1 MRQNLSVEEAL
12 ATLNSLVPVYH
23 STLTLPLARSYG
35 HVLSRD
41 LAALV
46 HHPDQADTSMDGYA
60 VRLED
65 TLEASPEQPV
75 VMEVVGEVPAGSAY
89 LATLQ
94 QGQAVRIFTGAPVP
108 PGTTAIVRIE
118 QTRSEGSRVWLLAPG
133 QPGDIRPQGDDFRQ
147 GEVGLYRGQW
157 LGPGQVGL
165 AAAMGHP
172 QVEVFRPP
180 RVGILTTGDE
190 VVEPGQPLPFGGVY
204 NANNPSL
211 AGLVW
216 QAGGQAVMLGKVADQ
231 LDALRQ
237 TLQEAGPLDLIV
249 SSGGVSMG
257 AYDHVRKLLEQE
269 GEVHFWRVNLQPG
282 GPFLAA
288 RWRGLPFFGLPG
300 NPVSSMVT
308 FFLFVRP
315 FLFQM
320 LHRTDPP
327 YINLWAHSRS
337 HFSANPGK
345 VAFRRGILHSTSTGL
360 EVQTTGNQSSG
371 VLRSMATGNVL
382 VRLEVGQAA
391 QPGDQVKVI
400 PLQFSF

>member
-12 ATLNSLVPVYH
+12 STLSGLVPTYR
-23 STLTLPLARSYG
+23 STVTLPLAQSYG
-35 HVLSRD
+35 QVLARD
-41 LAALV
+41 LIALV
-46 HHPDQADTSMDGYA
+46 NHPDQADTSMDGYA

-65 TLEASPEQPV
+65 TLGASPEQPV
-75 VMEVVGEVPAGSAY
+75 VLEAVGEVAAGSSY
-89 LATLQ
+89 PGSLQ
-94 QGQAVRIFTGAPVP
+94 PGQAVRIFTGAPVP
-108 PGTTAIVRIE
+108 AGTTAIVRIE
-118 QTRSEGSRVWLLAPG
+118 QTRSEGTRVALLAPG

-147 GEVGLYRGQW
+147 GEVGLLRGQW

-172 QVEVFRPP
+172 QLEVFRAP

-211 AGLVW
+211 AGLVL
-216 QAGGQAVMLGKVADQ
+216 QAGGQPVMLGKVADQ
-231 LDALRQ
+231 PDALRQ

-257 AYDHVRKLLEQE
+257 AYDYVRQLLERE

-288 RWRGLPFFGLPG
+288 RWQGLPFFGLPG

-320 LHRTDPP
+320 LQRIDPP
-327 YINLWAHSRS
+327 YTSLWATSQS
-337 HFSANPGK
+337 HFAANPGK
-345 VAFRRGILHSTSTGL
+345 VAFRRGILQATHSGL
-360 EVQTTGNQSSG
+360 QVHSTGNQSSG
-371 VLRSMATGNVL
+371 VLRSMAAGNVL

-391 QPGDQVKVI
+391 LPGDQVNVI
-400 PLQFSF
+400 PLNFSF